1 MTKKIKIALVDDFNV
16 MRTALANFMDGVDDF
31 EVVFQAETKEE
42 FISKMEWENKP
53 NVIIMDYNLGEDSGV
68 DCIKHVR
75 EEYGDDIYIIG
86 LSMYKDLYVV
96 SEILNAGANGFLFKG
111 CSTQEIIDGIRD
123 VCENGF
129 TVNKYTSSLVF
140 GKKTNEEEEDLFKQL
155 NDTEKQIIKHI
166 CLQETNEQMARELN
180 LSLHTV
186 NSYRK
191 LILKKLK
198 CKNSAGLVLF
208 AVKNGIFHI

>member
-1 MTKKIKIALVDDFNV
+1 MEKIKIALVDDFNV

-31 EVVFQAETKEE
+31 EVVFEAETKEE
-42 FISKMEWENKP
+42 FISKMKWEKKP

-75 EEYGDDIYIIG
+75 EDYGEDIHIIG

-123 VCENGF
+123 VFKNGF
-129 TVNKYTSSLVF
+129 TVNKYTASLVF
-140 GKKTNEEEEDLFKQL
+140 RKKTNEEEVLLKLL
-155 NDTEKQIIKHI
+155 NNVEIQIIKHI
-166 CLQETNEQMARELN
+166 CLQETNEQMATKLN

-186 NSYRK
+186 NTYRK
-191 LILKKLK
+191 KILKKLK
-198 CKNSAGLVLF
+198 CKNTAGLVLF
-208 AVKNGIFHI
+208 AVKNGIYHI